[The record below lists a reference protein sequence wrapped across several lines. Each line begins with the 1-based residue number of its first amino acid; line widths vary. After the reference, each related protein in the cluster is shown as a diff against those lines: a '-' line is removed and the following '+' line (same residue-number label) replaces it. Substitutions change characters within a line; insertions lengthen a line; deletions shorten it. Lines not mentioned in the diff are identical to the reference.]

1 LVTHR
6 LGEIGEFCDD
16 VTVFRGGEV
25 AYEGQASELSNDEL
39 VARIVGPDH
48 GIHELAT
55 AQEAPPRFAPT
66 TAATQPRL
74 EVRDLRGKR
83 LRGLSLT
90 VAAGEVVGLTGT
102 VEGDSAEAGRLI
114 AGVRRRSAG
123 EVKIDG
129 TELSPRANPRAA
141 LVAGLTYLPADR
153 LKESG
158 IGALSVRENIA
169 LPNFGGYWGRRRAED
184 EDISLVLQRLDV
196 RPPNPEKMLASF
208 SGGNQQKALLGK
220 WLLRRPRVLVLD
232 SPTIGVD
239 PGAREQIFRLLR
251 GLALV
256 GTGVLLISN
265 EAEHL
270 ARVCDRVVV
279 LDEGVV
285 KAEVTGDNLTE
296 EAIRFAGLR

>member
-1 LVTHR
+1 M
-6 LGEIGEFCDD
+6 
-16 VTVFRGGEV
+16 
-25 AYEGQASELSNDEL
+25 
-39 VARIVGPDH
+39 
-48 GIHELAT
+48 
-55 AQEAPPRFAPT
+55 
-66 TAATQPRL
+66 
-74 EVRDLRGKR
+74 
-83 LRGLSLT
+83 
-90 VAAGEVVGLTGT
+90 
-102 VEGDSAEAGRLI
+102 
-114 AGVRRRSAG
+114 
-123 EVKIDG
+123 
-129 TELSPRANPRAA
+129 
-141 LVAGLTYLPADR
+141 AGLTYLPADR

-158 IGALSVRENIA
+158 IGALSVRENIS
-169 LPNFGGYWGRRRAED
+169 LPNFGGYWGRREAED
-184 EDISLVLQRLDV
+184 EDIRLVLQRLDV

-279 LDEGVV
+279 LDEGVM
-285 KAEVTGDNLTE
+285 KAEITGDNLTE